1 MRRQLG
7 LVAVLAVIV
16 VMFFAIS
23 APIHDV
29 VGGQSWN
36 FIFWRYGVG
45 VVFAAVVGAVLWRR
59 Q

>member
-1 MRRQLG
+1 MKRQLG

-23 APIHDV
+23 APIHHV
-29 VGGQSWN
+29 GGGQSWS
-36 FIFWRYGVG
+36 FIFWRYGAGVVVAAGVG
-45 VVFAAVVGAVLWRR
+45 VVLWRR